1 MLRVSYSNDLRQLAT
16 RLAGLQQ
23 SQPIS
28 ALNAEIVIVQS
39 NELARWLSLFL
50 AKHHGVA
57 SHIDFPYPSAFI
69 WSMFRQFLPDIP
81 QQSSFSKDAMAWR
94 LYELLP
100 ECRHQAGFESI
111 NAYLGEED
119 DVLKRYDLAQRIADS
134 FDQYLMYRPDWIQ
147 VWEQGEK
154 PHWQAKLWQLLTHG
168 DSKPLH
174 RANLLFQLKDYLT
187 SVQTKPKGLPER
199 IAVFGLTAL
208 PPVYLELFEL
218 MSRHCDIDLFFLSPS
233 DDYWGDLISPKNKAK
248 RELQS
253 EEQDQY
259 LMTGHPLLASLG
271 KQGQDFFEQLQACNV
286 EELSFFLVPEKRTL
300 LEKLHYDIYA
310 LTNIDATDKKQ
321 PIAIDDDSMM
331 VHSCHSAMREIEVL
345 HDQLLALFERH
356 PDLSPTE
363 VVVMTPDI
371 EIYSPWIDAVFGCAT
386 GKHIIPYSIAD
397 GGIKSQSQLLTAFNG
412 LLALPQSRFDIE
424 SIVALLECE
433 SIQHRFLLDQQKL
446 ELIRRWLKDT
456 HTRWGLSADD
466 KTALGLPATEA
477 NTWRAGLDRLLLG
490 YAMPESADLLFDGKL
505 GFDDI
510 SGDRAE
516 TMAQLCSFVDSLGR
530 YRQRLT
536 GQHTAAQWQQLLL
549 TLLDAFFL
557 PSADNSTEQAELL
570 LIRKTLDSLVETTE
584 LASFEQTITIDLV
597 KEWFDNH
604 LDLKQ
609 TKMRFMGHGVTFCG
623 MVPMRSIPF
632 NVVCLIG
639 MNDASFPRRQ
649 TNPGFD
655 LLSQTPPRQGDRSQ
669 RDEDRY
675 LFLEAILS
683 AQHHFYI
690 SYVGASIY
698 DNSAIPPSV
707 LVSDVRD
714 VLKLSFETA
723 DGDDIWQQIFTQH
736 PLQAFSQR
744 YFDNS
749 SSKLFSYVT
758 ANCPRNDKQDA
769 NNTGWFE
776 HALPEPDQSWR
787 SVSLGTLVEFYR
799 HPARFLLQE
808 RLGLWLASDDE
819 QLETREPFGLDGLQA
834 WSLRQQLLQQRLQ
847 NNKLA
852 EALPLIQAT
861 GVLPQ
866 GSVGDYVFNEQAE
879 KVDLFADKLL
889 PHYPDGFLAPLP
901 FELAIN
907 DFTLQGQLEG
917 MTSDGLFGYRMGK
930 AKGGELVTVWIRHLI
945 LNCLQPQ
952 NIKCESHWI
961 TEDKDYH
968 FQTVKDAKEILSDL
982 LGLYWQGL
990 QQPLPLLPNTS
1001 YAFAKAS
1008 LKGNKTD
1015 SAMVGA
1021 WEGNMHFTGEKEDV
1035 YYQQIYVNSPL
1046 DDQFKTIALA
1056 VYEPLRAH
1064 FIKGEL

>member
-28 ALNAEIVIVQS
+28 PLNAEIVIVQS

-69 WSMFRQFLPDIP
+69 WSIFRQLLPDIP

-94 LYELLP
+94 LYALLP
-100 ECRHQAGFESI
+100 ECRHQVGFESI
-111 NAYLGEED
+111 NAYLGEQD

-147 VWEQGEK
+147 AWERGEK

-187 SVQTKPKGLPER
+187 TVQTKPEGLPER
-199 IAVFGLTAL
+199 IAIFGLSAL

-233 DDYWGDLISPKNKAK
+233 DDYWGDLVSPKNKAK

-286 EELSFFLVPEKRTL
+286 EELSFFSVPEQRTL

-310 LTNIDATDKKQ
+310 LTDIDATDKKQ

-424 SIVALLECE
+424 SIVTLLECE
-433 SIQHRFLLDQQKL
+433 SIQHRFLLDQQQL
-446 ELIRRWLKDT
+446 ELIRRWLRDT

-516 TMAQLCSFVDSLGR
+516 TMAQLCSFVDSLDR

-536 GQHTAAQWQQLLL
+536 GQHTATQWQQLLL

-609 TKMRFMGHGVTFCG
+609 TQMRFMGHGVTFCG

-683 AQHHFYI
+683 AQNHFYI

-707 LVSDVRD
+707 LASDVRD

-758 ANCPRNDKQDA
+758 AHCPPNDKQDA
-769 NNTGWFE
+769 NNTGWSE

-787 SVSLGTLVEFYR
+787 SVSLGTLVKFYR

-945 LNCLQPQ
+945 LNCLQPE

-968 FQTVKDAKEILSDL
+968 FQTVKDAKAILSDL

-1021 WEGNMHFTGEKEDV
+1021 WEGNMHFTGEKEDL
-1035 YYQQIYVNSPL
+1035 YYQQIYVDSPL
-1046 DDQFKTIALA
+1046 DEQFKTIALA
-1056 VYEPLRAH
+1056 VYEPLQAH